1 MFLLYGSF
9 MIWPLSATPGSL
21 STKHPLALYFTLPSI
36 SHCSCFLDMLFVFPY
51 SCLYTEFSVPKKYHT
66 SLSHHGNSISMC
78 LSKPISSVIWRKPF
92 LIFHLLVGPS
102 TGLSLCLRSWMCFY
116 SCAYHSNGVLQDTSL
131 IVYQSPSAQSL
142 MGKDCVL
149 FISIPFSTSPSAWG
163 PVIHWVN
170 GMTGNL
176 SLDSP

>member
-1 MFLLYGSF
+1 MDPLWFGPYLLLQVHSLPN
-9 MIWPLSATPGSL
+9 IPLPCTSHSHQYHTAHVFSICCLFSHT
-21 STKHPLALYFTLPSI
+21 HAFTQNSQYL
-36 SHCSCFLDMLFVFPY
+36 
-51 SCLYTEFSVPKKYHT
+51 KKYHT